1 MEFQVEARNMEM
13 RKAWQDK
20 LDEEKEKLT
29 RHHPGLVHHLRATI
43 EATKHHK
50 GGGYELRVVASVP
63 NDTLVV
69 KRKGEKIVHMLV
81 DAFNTLSLQLN
92 ELQRKRR
99 QTVKGQE
106 DVLYHDSMGTIK
118 SVFPDESYGFIRS
131 TAGDDIYFHE
141 NSLKDTE
148 IQKLSEGDEVRFGH
162 EVGDQG
168 PCAAWVKL
176 GR

>member
-1 MEFQVEARNMEM
+1 
-13 RKAWQDK
+13 
-20 LDEEKEKLT
+20 
-29 RHHPGLVHHLRATI
+29 
-43 EATKHHK
+43 
-50 GGGYELRVVASVP
+50 
-63 NDTLVV
+63 
-69 KRKGEKIVHMLV
+69 MLV